1 MKKNGTQLYRY
12 TDLIQNNKKK
22 VKYLNSKD
30 TNKTMNFNFSKNKN
44 KALSNYSIYK
54 NYKIPTNDSK
64 DTSYRNKELYKS
76 DMPSVSQEK
85 TLFEDSVK
93 SGVNFLRKLSAKN
106 IRTKV
111 FDLNKCDKKN
121 NANIIHRINI
131 PLNKKRK
138 IDFIKYKLL
147 LAQKNYEKKL
157 FQYNNVD
164 SSSYYSKNINP
175 CLRKNRK
182 RHYFDFDKFKKIFF
196 EQGDINAHSM
206 KDENENF
213 SISSF
218 KGFKNSHNKKNIFET
233 VNYSHIKNTNN
244 NNTLK
249 SFKKSKE
256 SLLDYKRII
265 PIKKNNLF
273 ERAKKIIKIKN
284 HQEHKENIYCNKSS
298 GHLKIID
305 DNYKEY
311 LKDISSSNSNK
322 SKRKEK
328 NKNESL
334 ENKNEIFRRIKIINK
349 PKYSNLLEFSKITS
363 DRRKILNENNKTII
377 KTIIIENPFL
387 RKKY

>member
-1 MKKNGTQLYRY
+1 
-12 TDLIQNNKKK
+12 
-22 VKYLNSKD
+22 
-30 TNKTMNFNFSKNKN
+30 
-44 KALSNYSIYK
+44 
-54 NYKIPTNDSK
+54 
-64 DTSYRNKELYKS
+64 
-76 DMPSVSQEK
+76 
-85 TLFEDSVK
+85 
-93 SGVNFLRKLSAKN
+93 
-106 IRTKV
+106 
-111 FDLNKCDKKN
+111 
-121 NANIIHRINI
+121 
-131 PLNKKRK
+131 
-138 IDFIKYKLL
+138 
-147 LAQKNYEKKL
+147 
-157 FQYNNVD
+157 
-164 SSSYYSKNINP
+164 
-175 CLRKNRK
+175 
-182 RHYFDFDKFKKIFF
+182 
-196 EQGDINAHSM
+196 M

-218 KGFKNSHNKKNIFET
+218 KNYKNSHNKKNIFET
-233 VNYSHIKNTNN
+233 VNYSHIKNTN

-284 HQEHKENIYCNKSS
+284 HKEHKENIYCNKSS

-387 RKKY
+387 RKKYSIF

>member
-12 TDLIQNNKKK
+12 TDQIQNDKKK
-22 VKYLNSKD
+22 LKYLNSKD
-30 TNKTMNFNFSKNKN
+30 TNQTMNFIFSKNKN
-44 KALSNYSIYK
+44 KAISNYTIYK
-54 NYKIPTNDSK
+54 NYQISTNDSK
-64 DTSYRNKELYKS
+64 DISYRNKELYKS
-76 DMPSVSQEK
+76 DMPSISKEK
-85 TLFEDSVK
+85 TLSKDSTQ

-106 IRTKV
+106 IRTK
-111 FDLNKCDKKN
+111 NKCDKKN
-121 NANIIHRINI
+121 NANIIPRTNI
-131 PLNKKRK
+131 PQNKKRK

-157 FQYNNVD
+157 FQNNNVG
-164 SSSYYSKNINP
+164 SSSYYSKNINN

-182 RHYFDFDKFKKIFF
+182 RHFFDFDKFKKIFF

-218 KGFKNSHNKKNIFET
+218 KNFKNSHKKKNIFET
-233 VNYSHIKNTNN
+233 VNYSRIKNIN

-256 SLLDYKRII
+256 SLLDYKKII

-284 HQEHKENIYCNKSS
+284 HQEHKENIYCNKSC

-334 ENKNEIFRRIKIINK
+334 VNKNEIFRRIKIINK
-349 PKYSNLLEFSKITS
+349 PNYSNLLEFNKITS
-363 DRRKILNENNKTII
+363 DRRKNLNENNKTII

-387 RKKY
+387 RKK

>member
-76 DMPSVSQEK
+76 DMPSFSQEK
-85 TLFEDSVK
+85 TLSKDSVK

-121 NANIIHRINI
+121 NANIIPRINI

-157 FQYNNVD
+157 FQNNNVD
-164 SSSYYSKNINP
+164 SSSYYSKNINH

-182 RHYFDFDKFKKIFF
+182 KHFFDFDKFKKIFF
-196 EQGDINAHSM
+196 EQGDINGHSM

-218 KGFKNSHNKKNIFET
+218 KNYKNSHNKKNIFET

-244 NNTLK
+244 NTLK
-249 SFKKSKE
+249 SYKKSKE

-284 HQEHKENIYCNKSS
+284 HKEHKENIYCNKSS

-387 RKKY
+387 RKK